1 MREGRG
7 IQSRGL
13 STVEY
18 EGLEMADEGEKVRET
33 NRALCGPL

>member
-18 EGLEMADEGEKVRET
+18 EGLEIADEGEKVRET
-33 NRALCGPL
+33 DGALCGPL

>member
-13 STVEY
+13 NTVEY
-18 EGLEMADEGEKVRET
+18 EGLEIADEGKKIREADRT
-33 NRALCGPL
+33 LRRLL